1 MGTTYVCQRCH
12 NKFTDCKLLDGA
24 DYGNYLR
31 DQGMFSRGSWYCK
44 SCYEAAKREF
54 KASKKAEKAAK
65 QATHEEEYESG
76 GGSSSSG
83 ELPSGCVKI
92 VGMVLAF
99 LVVCGILGM
108 LFCKNE
114 DANDP
119 AVKMAKWEEHLEK
132 RRAAFAEG
140 LSEEGV
146 EARGLKNFTWEEWQ
160 NRSKAKAAENPAE
173 KVEDISEKYRAHMNK
188 RMSFLNAGHTDAEA
202 HALGLDDYTFEAF
215 KQNYKN
221 IKYKTPEEI
230 QQIEAEAK
238 ARAEAEAK
246 AKAEAVS
253 ELRADSL
260 ARKEAEAKARAEA
273 SARAKAEAE
282 NKRLAE
288 KLARKEAEEKA
299 RVREQA
305 RVKMAAETKAK
316 AEAESKRLAEK
327 QAREKAKAEAE
338 SKRLA
343 EKQAREKA
351 EAKARVEA
359 EAKAKAEADAKS
371 NVSVGSEDSVSGLQ
385 DGDKHKPSKD
395 SNGIR
400 IVVQGKGKTKD
411 AAVRWAIRDAVWK
424 TVGTWVDSKARIQ
437 ENHDKV
443 VAQVKTI
450 TEADVAKFEVM
461 DTQMQD
467 GGFVV
472 KVRVSVSKKKIAPKF
487 AEIFPDVFGNE

>member
-1 MGTTYVCQRCH
+1 MKRNGIAHASPDAIANRCYCSE
-12 NKFTDCKLLDGA
+12 KCRAEAEG
-24 DYGNYLR
+24 
-31 DQGMFSRGSWYCK
+31 GSGG
-44 SCYEAAKREF
+44 
-54 KASKKAEKAAK
+54 KAESA
-65 QATHEEEYESG
+65 HEEEYESG

-83 ELPSGCVKI
+83 ELPSGSVKI
-92 VGMVLAF
+92 VGMILAF

-132 RRAAFAEG
+132 RRAAFSEG

-146 EARGLKNFTWEEWQ
+146 EARGLKDFTWEEWQ
-160 NRSKAKAAENPAE
+160 NRSKAKVAEKPAE

-246 AKAEAVS
+246 AKAEAES
-253 ELRADSL
+253 ERRADSL

-316 AEAESKRLAEK
+316 AEAA
-327 QAREKAKAEAE
+327 AKAQAEAE
-338 SKRLA
+338 G
-343 EKQAREKA
+343 
-351 EAKARVEA
+351 
-359 EAKAKAEADAKS
+359 KAKAEADAKS
-371 NVSVGSEDSVSGLQ
+371 NVSVGSEDSVSGQQ

-450 TEADVAKFEVM
+450 TEADVAKFEVV

-467 GGFVV
+467 GGYVV

-487 AEIFPDVFGNE
+487 AEIFPDVFGNDNN

>member
-1 MGTTYVCQRCH
+1 MGRIR
-12 NKFTDCKLLDGA
+12 KCKWCGEPYTGKPVPPSSWGWIKTSGLSNPNSVLA
-24 DYGNYLR
+24 DQCYCSEKCRAEAEAG
-31 DQGMFSRGSWYCK
+31 QGGGK
-44 SCYEAAKREF
+44 SESA
-54 KASKKAEKAAK
+54 
-65 QATHEEEYESG
+65 HEEEYESG
-76 GGSSSSG
+76 GGSSSSS
-83 ELPSGCVKI
+83 SGSGGMGVVGNVIGGVVLVLLLII
-92 VGMVLAF
+92 VIGVIF
-99 LVVCGILGM
+99 S
-108 LFCKNE
+108 KSE

-160 NRSKAKAAENPAE
+160 NRSKAKAAEKPAE

-188 RMSFLNAGHTDAEA
+188 RMSFLNSGHTDAEA

-230 QQIEAEAK
+230 QQIETEAK
-238 ARAEAEAK
+238 AHAEAEAK
-246 AKAEAVS
+246 AKAEAES
-253 ELRADSL
+253 ERRADSL

-299 RVREQA
+299 RAREQA
-305 RVKMAAETKAK
+305 RAKMEAETKAK
-316 AEAESKRLAEK
+316 AETEAKRLAEK
-327 QAREKAKAEAE
+327 QAREN
-338 SKRLA
+338 
-343 EKQAREKA
+343 A
-351 EAKARVEA
+351 EAKARAEA
-359 EAKAKAEADAKS
+359 EARATAEANARPK
-371 NVSVGSEDSVSGLQ
+371 VSAESGTAASGQ
-385 DGDKHKPSKD
+385 KEGTGHKPSKD
-395 SNGIR
+395 SKGIR

-424 TVGTWVDSKARIQ
+424 TVGAWVDSKARIQ

>member
-1 MGTTYVCQRCH
+1 MGKVCKFCGRPYSGAPVCPSSWGFMKRNGIAHASPDAIANRCYCSE
-12 NKFTDCKLLDGA
+12 KCRAEAEG
-24 DYGNYLR
+24 
-31 DQGMFSRGSWYCK
+31 GSGG
-44 SCYEAAKREF
+44 
-54 KASKKAEKAAK
+54 KAESA
-65 QATHEEEYESG
+65 HEEEYESG

-92 VGMVLAF
+92 VGMILAF

-160 NRSKAKAAENPAE
+160 NRSKAKAAEKPAE

-253 ELRADSL
+253 ERRADNL

-316 AEAESKRLAEK
+316 AEAA
-327 QAREKAKAEAE
+327 AKAQAEAE
-338 SKRLA
+338 G
-343 EKQAREKA
+343 
-351 EAKARVEA
+351 
-359 EAKAKAEADAKS
+359 KAKAEADAKS
-371 NVSVGSEDSVSGLQ
+371 NVSVGSEDSVSGQQ

-450 TEADVAKFEVM
+450 TEADVAKFEV
-461 DTQMQD
+461 
-467 GGFVV
+467 VV
-472 KVRVSVSKKKIAPKF
+472 ATRISSA
-487 AEIFPDVFGNE
+487 FPSAHAHTSFSAFTIGLLS

>member
-1 MGTTYVCQRCH
+1 MGKTCKYCGLPYSGAPVCPSGWSWIKRNGIAHSSPDAIANRCY
-12 NKFTDCKLLDGA
+12 CSEEC
-24 DYGNYLR
+24 R
-31 DQGMFSRGSWYCK
+31 D
-44 SCYEAAKREF
+44 
-54 KASKKAEKAAK
+54 KAEGGNGGAGGESRSAR
-65 QATHEEEYESG
+65 EEEYESG
-76 GGSSSSG
+76 GGSSSSS
-83 ELPSGCVKI
+83 SGSGFANSIMGNVIAGI
-92 VGMVLAF
+92 VLI
-99 LVVCGILGM
+99 LLLIVVIGVI
-108 LFCKNE
+108 FSKNE

-160 NRSKAKAAENPAE
+160 NRSKAKAAEKPAE

-246 AKAEAVS
+246 AKAEAES
-253 ELRADSL
+253 ERRADSL

-288 KLARKEAEEKA
+288 KLARKEAEEKV

-316 AEAESKRLAEK
+316 AEAAAKARAE
-327 QAREKAKAEAE
+327 AEGKAKAE
-338 SKRLA
+338 
-343 EKQAREKA
+343 
-351 EAKARVEA
+351 V
-359 EAKAKAEADAKS
+359 DAKS
-371 NVSVGSEDSVSGLQ
+371 NVSVGSEDSVSGQQ

-450 TEADVAKFEVM
+450 TEADVAKFEVV

-467 GGFVV
+467 GGYVV

-487 AEIFPDVFGNE
+487 AEIFPDVFGNDNN

>member
-1 MGTTYVCQRCH
+1 MPP
-12 NKFTDCKLLDGA
+12 
-24 DYGNYLR
+24 
-31 DQGMFSRGSWYCK
+31 SSWGWI
-44 SCYEAAKREF
+44 
-54 KASKKAEKAAK
+54 KASGLSNPNSVLADQCYCSEKCRREAEAG
-65 QATHEEEYESG
+65 QG
-76 GGSSSSG
+76 GGGGGGGDSSPSESTSSDS
-83 ELPSGCVKI
+83 EPILSPGCSAVLGKI
-92 VGMVLAF
+92 V
-99 LVVCGILGM
+99 LVGGALMGLIIVISVI
-108 LFCKNE
+108 FFRPE
-114 DANDP
+114 DPTDP

-160 NRSKAKAAENPAE
+160 NRSKAKAAEKPAE

-188 RMSFLNAGHTDAEA
+188 RMSFLNSGHTDAQA
-202 HALGLDDYTFEAF
+202 HALGLDDYTFDEF
-215 KQNYKN
+215 KKNYKN

-246 AKAEAVS
+246 ATAEAES
-253 ELRADSL
+253 ERRADSL

-299 RVREQA
+299 RAREQA
-305 RVKMAAETKAK
+305 RAKMEAETKAK
-316 AEAESKRLAEK
+316 AEAESKRRAEM
-327 QAREKAKAEAE
+327 QARKN
-338 SKRLA
+338 
-343 EKQAREKA
+343 A
-351 EAKARVEA
+351 EAKARAEA
-359 EAKAKAEADAKS
+359 EARAKVKVDANATPKALAE
-371 NVSVGSEDSVSGLQ
+371 SGAATSGQ
-385 DGDKHKPSKD
+385 KEGAGHKPSKA
-395 SNGIR
+395 SKGIR

-424 TVGTWVDSKARIQ
+424 TVGTWVDSKTRIK

-450 TEADVAKFEVM
+450 TEADVPKFEVM

-487 AEIFPDVFGNE
+487 AEIFPDVFGND

>member
-1 MGTTYVCQRCH
+1 MGRKCKWCGKPYSGSPVCPSSWGWIKK
-12 NKFTDCKLLDGA
+12 NAVAGSPNGA
-24 DYGNYLR
+24 LASQCYCSEKCRAEAEGGN
-31 DQGMFSRGSWYCK
+31 GGGGGESRS
-44 SCYEAAKREF
+44 AR
-54 KASKKAEKAAK
+54 
-65 QATHEEEYESG
+65 EEEYESDS
-76 GGSSSSG
+76 GSSSSS
-83 ELPSGCVKI
+83 SGSGFANSIMGNVIAGVVLILLLII
-92 VGMVLAF
+92 VIGVIF
-99 LVVCGILGM
+99 S
-108 LFCKNE
+108 KNE

-160 NRSKAKAAENPAE
+160 NRSKAKAAEKPAE

-221 IKYKTPEEI
+221 IKYKTLEEVR
-230 QQIEAEAK
+230 QIEAEAK
-238 ARAEAEAK
+238 ARAEAEAQ
-246 AKAEAVS
+246 AKAES
-253 ELRADSL
+253 ESERRADSL

-299 RVREQA
+299 RAREQA
-305 RVKMAAETKAK
+305 RAKMEAETKAK
-316 AEAESKRLAEK
+316 AEAESKRRAEM
-327 QAREKAKAEAE
+327 QARKN
-338 SKRLA
+338 
-343 EKQAREKA
+343 A
-351 EAKARVEA
+351 EAKARAEA
-359 EAKAKAEADAKS
+359 EARAKAEPDAKS
-371 NVSVGSEDSVSGLQ
+371 NVSVGSEDSVSGQQ

-450 TEADVAKFEVM
+450 TEADVAKFEVV

-467 GGFVV
+467 GGYVV

>member
-1 MGTTYVCQRCH
+1 MGGKCKWCGEEYEGAGVCPSSWGFFKRQ
-12 NKFTDCKLLDGA
+12 A
-24 DYGNYLR
+24 AA
-31 DQGMFSRGSWYCK
+31 SRGYKSYDLYCSEKCRAQAEAGQGGGK
-44 SCYEAAKREF
+44 SESA
-54 KASKKAEKAAK
+54 
-65 QATHEEEYESG
+65 HEEEYESD
-76 GGSSSSG
+76 GGSSSSS
-83 ELPSGCVKI
+83 SGSGGMGVVGNVIGGVVLILLLII
-92 VGMVLAF
+92 VIGVIF
-99 LVVCGILGM
+99 S
-108 LFCKNE
+108 KSE

-160 NRSKAKAAENPAE
+160 NRSKAKAAEKPAE
-173 KVEDISEKYRAHMNK
+173 KVEDISEKYREHMNK
-188 RMSFLNAGHTDAEA
+188 RMSLLNGGLTDKVLHEM
-202 HALGLDDYTFEAF
+202 GYDDYTFEAF

-221 IKYKTPEEI
+221 IKYKTLEEVR
-230 QQIEAEAK
+230 QIEAETK
-238 ARAEAEAK
+238 ARAEAEAQ
-246 AKAEAVS
+246 AKAES
-253 ELRADSL
+253 ESERRADSL

-299 RVREQA
+299 RAREQA
-305 RVKMAAETKAK
+305 RAKMEAETKAK
-316 AEAESKRLAEK
+316 AEAESKRRAEM
-327 QAREKAKAEAE
+327 QARKN
-338 SKRLA
+338 
-343 EKQAREKA
+343 A
-351 EAKARVEA
+351 EAKARAEA

-371 NVSVGSEDSVSGLQ
+371 NVSVGSEDSVSGQQ